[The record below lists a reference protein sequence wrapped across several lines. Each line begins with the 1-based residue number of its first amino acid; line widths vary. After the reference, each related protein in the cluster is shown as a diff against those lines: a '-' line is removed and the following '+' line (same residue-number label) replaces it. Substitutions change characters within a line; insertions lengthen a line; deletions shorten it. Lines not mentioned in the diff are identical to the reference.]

1 MAVSC
6 KSSAILLVSI
16 VVMGIHASPSGVAA
30 FQGSVGLHLAHNV
43 LHHLEYNCNHQGVT
57 VLSPHLGDDN
67 TVLMANLAATA
78 TATATATT
86 TATATATATTTTMA
100 TAVTNAATTEIELE
114 SEVLQ
119 DASHFF
125 LDFSVF
131 VTRSKRFLTVAQI
144 VGRLL
149 LLVQDYL
156 PDRHVAPEELGIQVL
171 MMAVCLSKRGN
182 TEAHHSN

>member
-6 KSSAILLVSI
+6 KSSAMLLVSI
-16 VVMGIHASPSGVAA
+16 VVMGIHASASGVAA
-30 FQGSVGLHLAHNV
+30 FQGSVDLHLAHNV
-43 LHHLEYNCNHQGVT
+43 LHHLEFNNHQGVT
-57 VLSPHLGDDN
+57 VLSPHLG
-67 TVLMANLAATA
+67 AATSTLTA

-86 TATATATATTTTMA
+86 TTTTMA

-182 TEAHHSN
+182 TEARHSN